1 MKKRV
6 NIHLPQSL
14 VDEYDEIAS
23 EMCVSRTYLMVTAL
37 YHYLEHKSNVKTS
50 KQLPQFLE
58 QLELMKEALN
68 SVDKAKD

>member
-37 YHYLEHKSNVKTS
+37 YHYLEYKSNVKTG
-50 KQLPQFLE
+50 KQLPHFLE
-58 QLELMKEALN
+58 QLEMMKKALN
-68 SVDKAKD
+68 SVDKAED